1 MAVAASNRLKGAYR
15 KYCRKYSKLWGSG
28 YIKPLGWR
36 YDKYK
41 MEDYKEIIVRMT
53 PEMKHNAKQA
63 AKLIGGLTL
72 SSYVRQLLQNDVI
85 RLEQLSRSRGKPWYT
100 YQQKLQDDKAAA
112 RRAKEKRLSELNEL
126 WYQALLRWRAAGEGR
141 EIYGFDSNVECP
153 EVARELEAL
162 KKELGK

>member
-1 MAVAASNRLKGAYR
+1 MTH
-15 KYCRKYSKLWGSG
+15 
-28 YIKPLGWR
+28 
-36 YDKYK
+36 K
-41 MEDYKEIIVRMT
+41 MNDYKEVVIRMT

-63 AKLIGGLTL
+63 AKLAGGMQL
-72 SSYVRQLLQNDVI
+72 SAYI
-85 RLEQLSRSRGKPWYT
+85 RWVVQADIDRAEQLSRSRRMPWYT

-153 EVARELEAL
+153 EVARELEEL